1 MWSYK
6 VIVMGLIATLLGCA
20 KPKLVVRPL
29 GDYAVIEVGDNS
41 KVKDRIWLEEN
52 EKAILFRMDEVYP
65 WAFSGVASYRQQLW
79 VRLAAADAVQSIWPG
94 HLDGA
99 DGKRP
104 VEVYHKGPLRVLEG
118 RVRKEADFEA
128 ARRFEWDEPENKL
141 RIVWHCWSKLCA
153 LEEGLE
159 RMQRMASSFRLK
171 RDWQER
177 ILAIR
182 DLPRLAKIEN
192 AKKLALTLELLNKR
206 GYQGMKPGVAV
217 ERDGVYAEWMLEPEA
232 RIQFVK
238 FLGLRKSVDP
248 KPQLRISEKCYPLTA
263 GWRLEDGSYT
273 NVDNAYLPMPGIT
286 ELLNRVPR
294 DAGPILYYAVL
305 TIRIDEA
312 QAKDI
317 RFEVW
322 DEKIAKLEA
331 AFRDGSLFREP
342 Q

>member
-1 MWSYK
+1 
-6 VIVMGLIATLLGCA
+6 MGLIAELLGCA
-20 KPKLVVRPL
+20 KPKFVERPL
-29 GDYAVIEVGDNS
+29 GDYAVIEVGDNF
-41 KVKDRIWLEEN
+41 KAKDRIWLEEN
-52 EKAILFRMDEVYP
+52 EKEIVFRFAENYA

-79 VRLAAADAVQSIWPG
+79 VRLAAADAVQSNWPG
-94 HLDGA
+94 NLDGA

-104 VEVYHKGPLRVLEG
+104 VEVYHKGLLRVLEG
-118 RVRKEADFEA
+118 RVRKEADFEP
-128 ARRFEWDEPENKL
+128 ARRFEWDDPGKKL
-141 RIVWHCWSKLCA
+141 RIVWQCWNKLCS
-153 LEEGLE
+153 LEEGME
-159 RMQRMASSFRLK
+159 RMQRMAASFRVK
-171 RDWQER
+171 KDWQER

-192 AKKLALTLELLNKR
+192 AQKLALTLELLSKR

-217 ERDGVYAEWMLEPEA
+217 ERDGVYAELMLEPEA
-232 RIQFVK
+232 RVQLVK
-238 FLGLRKSVDP
+238 FLGLRKSADP
-248 KPQLRISEKCYPLTA
+248 LPQLRIREKYYPLTA

-305 TIRIDEA
+305 TIRIDEVE
-312 QAKDI
+312 AKDI

-331 AFRDGSLFREP
+331 AYRDGSLFREP